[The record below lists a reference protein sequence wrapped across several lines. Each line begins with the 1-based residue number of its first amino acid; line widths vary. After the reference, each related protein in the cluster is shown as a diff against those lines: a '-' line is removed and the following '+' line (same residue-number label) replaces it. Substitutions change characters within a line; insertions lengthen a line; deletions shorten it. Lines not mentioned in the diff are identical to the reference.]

1 MAVLMLSFFVK
12 QEMRKK
18 IPIPYLEI
26 MKMMRI
32 LTLYQVHSRLQL
44 NKIQPPRMRIFPVSV
59 HSTSTINITSK
70 IILLL
75 WLPPLHK
82 YYSLFTILMII
93 IGGGYTAERPTDDV
107 SSTDD
112 HSCSTCSYTGDSG
125 FSDSREF
132 LKQLPSEQACH
143 QREHCLA
150 TSSNVLYTSLITT
163 EVQTAYYQSLNP
175 ESRISGR

>member
-1 MAVLMLSFFVK
+1 MLSFFVK

-75 WLPPLHK
+75 
-82 YYSLFTILMII
+82 
-93 IGGGYTAERPTDDV
+93 
-107 SSTDD
+107 
-112 HSCSTCSYTGDSG
+112 
-125 FSDSREF
+125 
-132 LKQLPSEQACH
+132 
-143 QREHCLA
+143 
-150 TSSNVLYTSLITT
+150 
-163 EVQTAYYQSLNP
+163 
-175 ESRISGR
+175 